1 MQNKQSTPLLR
12 CNAVRQTVANPDSQR
27 KKQYEKRKKKVKKVS
42 KITVARAFD
51 RFLDSTDR
59 TLHDVYAT
67 YSIAKEKAYAYCVQL
82 MNKYNG
88 YDLRIISHNTNKF
101 TVGFI
106 GYVNDELCFFYITAD
121 YDRYMSFADIQK
133 KFM

>member
-1 MQNKQSTPLLR
+1 M
-12 CNAVRQTVANPDSQR
+12 
-27 KKQYEKRKKKVKKVS
+27 KKVNN
-42 KITVARAFD
+42 ITVARAFD

-67 YSIAKEKAYAYCVQL
+67 YSFAKEKAYAYCCQL

-106 GYVNDELCFFYITAD
+106 GCVNDELCFFYITAD
-121 YDRYMSFADIQK
+121 YDRYMSVVDIQK